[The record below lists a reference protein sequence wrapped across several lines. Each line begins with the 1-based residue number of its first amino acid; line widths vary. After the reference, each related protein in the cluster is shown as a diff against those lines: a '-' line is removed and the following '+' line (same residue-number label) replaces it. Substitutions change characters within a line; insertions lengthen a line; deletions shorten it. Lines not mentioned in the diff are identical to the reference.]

1 MIAAQY
7 IGNKSFQ
14 IVEGSSIP
22 PKAGEVRLNVGY
34 VGICGT
40 DMHIYHGVMDQRVN
54 PPATIGHEISGVVA
68 ELGAGVEGFAVGDNV
83 VVRPLDYCG
92 QCPACE
98 AGHSHV
104 CQNLKFMGIDTP
116 GAFQNSWTVKARTLH
131 KLPANVSLQTGAL
144 VEPLAVAC
152 HDIRRANLKS
162 GEKAVVIG
170 GGPIGQLV
178 ALVAKSVGAEVIISE
193 VNDARREFSSQYDIA
208 TVNPLQQDLPAYVKD
223 WTNDKGADVVFEV
236 SGVQPAIDVMTQIA
250 AVRGRICMVAIHAN
264 APQVDL
270 FQFFW
275 KELELVGARVY
286 EREDFDMAIDLIAT
300 GKADLAPF
308 ISSVNSLDEI
318 GSAFANIDNNPTG
331 MKALVSCQSEK
342 NKD

>member
-14 IVEGSSIP
+14 IVEGASIAP
-22 PKAGEVRLNVGY
+22 SAGEVRLNVGY

-92 QCPACE
+92 ECPACD

-131 KLPANVSLQTGAL
+131 KLPDSVSLQTGAL

-152 HDIRRANLKS
+152 HDIRRANLQP

-178 ALVAKSVGAEVIISE
+178 ALVAKSIGADVIISE

-208 TVNPLQQDLPAYVKD
+208 TVNPLQQDLPAYVD
-223 WTNDKGADVVFEV
+223 SWTKGKGADVVFEV
-236 SGVQPAIDVMTQIA
+236 SGVQPAIDVMTKIA

-286 EREDFDMAIDLIAT
+286 EREDFDMAIDLIAS
-300 GKADLAPF
+300 GKADLKPF
-308 ISSVNSLDEI
+308 ISSINHLDEI
-318 GSAFANIDNNPTG
+318 GKAFANMDNNPTG
-331 MKALVSCQSEK
+331 MKALVSCQPEQK
-342 NKD
+342 